1 MANEFVHGSVGTE
14 LTQAEWEGV
23 GTHVFN
29 SQATGDI
36 PYASSSSQLSRLAI
50 GTINRILTSSGSVP
64 QWSASL
70 SLTGTLTVGVDDTG
84 YDVKFFGAT
93 AGSYW
98 QWDESADG
106 VVQIGTLTVGVDDAG
121 HDVKFFGNTAS
132 AYMLWDAS
140 ADDLI
145 LAGTAQLSIDTT
157 TDATNTTS
165 GSFHTDGGAGI
176 AKKLYVGTDLDV
188 DGTSNLDAVDIDGA
202 VQIDGTVT
210 VGVDDAGL
218 DVKFFGDTA
227 SRYWMWDTSA
237 DGVLQIG
244 TLTVGVDDAG
254 HDVKF
259 FGATASSYMLWD
271 ESADALY
278 LVKSKLN
285 VSADTFSYIYN
296 SAYGTG
302 PFPVQYLR
310 QARGTEASPTATQD
324 NDELGLVG
332 FQAYGASGFRNSA
345 YIYGRAAEN
354 ATDSTS
360 AADLEFWTTPTGSVS
375 PVLRLTID
383 TTGDVDIHSGDLL
396 NVGAAG
402 NDWTTNALTLAGG
415 SSSQKIKTET
425 TGSGVN
431 ADFEA
436 KIPASATGNASMIF
450 TQGSGDG
457 SANNQEF
464 RFAYQASVGYFR
476 FRNEQLGADVWR
488 NSDGDATMDCNST
501 WDDNAFDDEDD
512 AMVLYRAF
520 GVEHKQLVYEQGKQM
535 LRSNFEELISLG
547 ILRRYDDGWVGYND
561 QRMAPLLAGGI
572 YQNRFRMDK
581 QFEELDARIKKLEKE

>member
-1 MANEFVHGSVGTE
+1 MANSLKHSSVGTS
-14 LTQAEWEGV
+14 LSQTEWEAIDA
-23 GTHVFN
+23 HVVE

-36 PYASSSSQLSRLAI
+36 LYAESSSSLQRLGIGSTGDYLRVASGKPDWQATTSI
-50 GTINRILTSSGSVP
+50 TSLGTIATGVWQGTDVGVAYGGTGVSTLTDNAV
-64 QWSASL
+64 
-70 SLTGTLTVGVDDTG
+70 LTGTGASAITAESNLTFTGSLLTVTGAVTVGVDDT
-84 YDVKFFGAT
+84 
-93 AGSYW
+93 
-98 QWDESADG
+98 
-106 VVQIGTLTVGVDDAG
+106 
-121 HDVKFFGNTAS
+121 
-132 AYMLWDAS
+132 
-140 ADDLI
+140 
-145 LAGTAQLSIDTT
+145 
-157 TDATNTTS
+157 
-165 GSFHTDGGAGI
+165 
-176 AKKLYVGTDLDV
+176 
-188 DGTSNLDAVDIDGA
+188 
-202 VQIDGTVT
+202 
-210 VGVDDAGL
+210 
-218 DVKFFGDTA
+218 
-227 SRYWMWDTSA
+227 
-237 DGVLQIG
+237 
-244 TLTVGVDDAG
+244 G

-259 FGATASSYMLWD
+259 FGATASTYMLWD
-271 ESADALY
+271 ESADGLY

-285 VSADTFSYIYN
+285 VSADTFSYIN
-296 SAYGTG
+296 NNAYGTG
-302 PFPVQYLR
+302 VFPLLYLR
-310 QARGTEASPTATQD
+310 QGRGTEASPSATQD
-324 NDELGLVG
+324 NDVIGQLG
-332 FQAYGASGFRNSA
+332 FQAYGASAFRNSC

-436 KIPASATGNASMIF
+436 KIPASATGNASLIF

-457 SANNQEF
+457 SANNQQF

-476 FRNEQLGADVWR
+476 FRNEHLGADVWR
-488 NSDGDATMDCNST
+488 YSDGDATMDCNST

-520 GVEHKQLVYEQGKQM
+520 GLEHKQPVYEQGKQI
-535 LRSNFEELISLG
+535 LRSNSEELISLG

-561 QRMAPLLAGGI
+561 QRMAPLFAGGI
-572 YQNRFRMDK
+572 YQNRFRMDT
-581 QFEELDARIKKLEKE
+581 QFAELDARLKKLETRS